1 MSRLPVEQR
10 RQQLVDAAI
19 RVMTR
24 DGVTKATT
32 RAISSEADVSL
43 SVFHY
48 CFESKQD
55 LFLAV
60 IKTIVGHT
68 AIPAAAELVPGE
80 SLQATVRQALA
91 AYWSHVVANPEE
103 HLLTYEVTQYVLRRP
118 DLVPVARA
126 QYDAYKQA
134 YVDIF
139 TAARELLGVAPVW
152 PLEELADYMVVAV
165 DGLTLQWLVQR
176 DDASAEAVLDR
187 LAEQVAALLKP
198 AA

>member
-1 MSRLPVEQR
+1 MSRLPVQQR

-32 RAISSEADVSL
+32 RAISAEADVSL

-48 CFESKQD
+48 CFDSKQD

-60 IKTIVGHT
+60 IETIVGHT
-68 AIPAAAELVPGE
+68 AIPAAAEIVPGE
-80 SLQATVRQALA
+80 TLGATVRNALG
-91 AYWSHVVANPEE
+91 AYWTHVVENPEE

-118 DLVPVARA
+118 DLVPVARL
-126 QYDAYKQA
+126 QYDAYRKA
-134 YVDIF
+134 YLDIF
-139 TAARELLGVAPVW
+139 TQARELLGVEPAW
-152 PLEELADYMVVAV
+152 PLEELADYLVSAI

-176 DDASAEAVLDR
+176 DDKAAEAVLDR
-187 LAEQVAALLKP
+187 LAEQVAALLRP